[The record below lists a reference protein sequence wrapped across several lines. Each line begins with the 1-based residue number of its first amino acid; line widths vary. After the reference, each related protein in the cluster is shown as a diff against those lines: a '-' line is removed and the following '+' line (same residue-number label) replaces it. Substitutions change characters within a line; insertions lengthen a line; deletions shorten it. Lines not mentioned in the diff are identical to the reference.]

1 MKTSCKFAKLLSIL
15 LAMMLTLSLAACN
28 NASGTPSSEPAND
41 PSTEPSTS
49 GEENTPSGSDE
60 EIIYG
65 YTCMQL
71 TNPFH
76 ISMRDEF
83 KKKVEAE
90 GNVLLEF
97 DGNMDQQKQNDAIDD
112 MIAQG
117 MDVLFLNPVDAE
129 GVQPA
134 LEACK
139 AAGVKV
145 IAVDSNVADPSL
157 IECYISSDNFIAGQQ
172 CGEQIVK
179 DFPDGC
185 NITIIENPLADSV
198 VQRVAG
204 LESAIEGTNCKIID
218 RKSITTMDMVLP
230 SAEDLLTANPD
241 IQVFWGL
248 NDDVSLTILGAVE
261 SAGRAAD
268 IKVISVDG
276 SPSGKTSVADGGM
289 YATAA
294 QSPVGIADKAFE
306 CAQAILKGESV
317 DAVYSL
323 PTVLITA
330 DNVAD
335 NDPSNWS

>member
-1 MKTSCKFAKLLSIL
+1 MKNTRRFVKALALALSAAL
-15 LAMMLTLSLAACN
+15 VLSLTACGGGN
-28 NASGTPSSEPAND
+28 NGGGASGGNAGGSTPAGSGAD
-41 PSTEPSTS
+41 ST
-49 GEENTPSGSDE
+49 GDGQ
-60 EIIYG
+60 IIYG

-76 ISMRDEF
+76 IAMRDEL
-83 KKKVEAE
+83 KKLVEAD
-90 GNVLLEF
+90 GNVLLEY

-112 MIAQG
+112 FISQG
-117 MDVLFLNPVDAE
+117 MQVLFLNPVDAE

-145 IAVDSNVADPSL
+145 IAVDSNVADASL
-157 IECYISSDNFIAGQQ
+157 IETYISSDNYIAGQQ

-179 DFPDGC
+179 DFPNGC
-185 NITIIENPLADSV
+185 NITLIENPLADSV

-204 LESAIEGTNCKIID
+204 LEAAIEGTDCKIID
-218 RKSITTMDMVLP
+218 RKSITTLDMVLP
-230 SAEDLLTANPD
+230 NAEDILTANPD

-248 NDDVSLTILGAVE
+248 NDDVSLTIQGAVE
-261 SAGRAAD
+261 SAGRQND
-268 IKVISVDG
+268 IKVMSVDG
-276 SPSGKTSVADGGM
+276 SPSGKTSVAEGGL

-294 QSPVGIADKAFE
+294 QSPVGISDKAYE
-306 CAQAILKGESV
+306 CAVAILKGESV

-323 PTVLITA
+323 PTTLVTP

-335 NDPSNWS
+335 NDAANWG

>member
-1 MKTSCKFAKLLSIL
+1 MKKSRKLLTALALALSI
-15 LAMMLTLSLAACN
+15 ALTLSLTACS
-28 NASGTPSSEPAND
+28 SGSPANSNGSAT
-41 PSTEPSTS
+41 P
-49 GEENTPSGSDE
+49 NTPDNNSGNGQT
-60 EIIYG
+60 IYG

-76 ISMRDEF
+76 IAMRDEF
-83 KKKVEAE
+83 KKLVEAD
-90 GNVLLEF
+90 GDILLEY

-112 MIAQG
+112 FISQG
-117 MDVLFLNPVDAE
+117 MKVLFLNPVDSE

-134 LEACK
+134 LEACA

-157 IECYISSDNFIAGQQ
+157 IETYISSDNYIAGQQ

-185 NITIIENPLADSV
+185 NITLIENPLADSV

-218 RKSITTMDMVLP
+218 RKSITTLDMVLP
-230 SAEDLLTANPD
+230 NAEDILTANPD

-248 NDDVSLTILGAVE
+248 NDDVSLTIQGAVE
-261 SAGRAAD
+261 SAGRQND
-268 IKVISVDG
+268 IRVMSVDG
-276 SPSGKTSVADGGM
+276 SPSGKTSVANGGM

-294 QSPVGIADKAFE
+294 QSPVGIADKAYE
-306 CAQAILKGESV
+306 CATTLLKGENV
-317 DAVYSL
+317 EATYSL
-323 PTVLITA
+323 PTVLVTPE
-330 DNVAD
+330 NVAD
-335 NDPSNWS
+335 NDPSNWG